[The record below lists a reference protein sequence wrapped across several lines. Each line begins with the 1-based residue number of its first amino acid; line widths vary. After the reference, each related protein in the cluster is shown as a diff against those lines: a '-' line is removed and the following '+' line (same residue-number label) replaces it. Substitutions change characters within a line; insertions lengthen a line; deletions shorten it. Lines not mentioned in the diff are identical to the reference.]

1 MSEYKKQYDSQVVVI
16 WHNARLTKDPEV
28 VQFGDGELVKLTSVM
43 TSRKEGNAEVW
54 YTIVPRKFD
63 VGKSK
68 YLKKGDT
75 VSVQGFPTAREWTNK
90 EGQTKLSHSIDQAEI
105 IISPNMIGE
114 LKERGWVPGAKTSA
128 AEVPVKPA
136 AKPAKTPKVAIVD
149 PDDEDG
155 DLV

>member
-114 LKERGWVPGAKTSA
+114 LKERGWVPGGDKGESLAKST
-128 AEVPVKPA
+128 KP

-155 DLV
+155 DLI